1 MWLEELS
8 KIKFRKALANY
19 YREDIAEASLKI
31 EIVANEEMNEKA
43 RWLRKL
49 QSCFG
54 FNLLVQGSPCPC
66 SVLKVDVRWQ
76 KGYHYKLVSFF

>member
-31 EIVANEEMNEKA
+31 EILANEEMNEKA

-54 FNLLVQGSPCPC
+54 SRFSMSMLSSQGRCQVAKRLS
-66 SVLKVDVRWQ
+66 L
-76 KGYHYKLVSFF
+76 